1 MAVKYL
7 DFHKYLKGM
16 KKQVLLL
23 NQDNTPL
30 NIITVGKAF
39 KLMSNDKVWGDET
52 TTEYYEVAS
61 VSKIVKIPKILI
73 LKYYVKLPF
82 RRAAPSRKN
91 ILRRDQ
97 YECQYCGVD
106 LCDKTAT
113 VDHIIPKCK
122 GGGSTWVNLVAA
134 CKDCNLHKGN
144 RTTKEAKM
152 DLKNKPKEPSYGFF
166 FDHML
171 ITFRKKKD
179 A

>member
-30 NIITVGKAF
+30 NIITIGKAF
-39 KLMSNDKVWGDET
+39 KLISKDKVWVDDSSNEC
-52 TTEYYEVAS
+52 YEVVS

-73 LKYYVKLPF
+73 LKYYVKLPYKKV
-82 RRAAPSRKN
+82 AANRKN
-91 ILRRDQ
+91 IFSRDK
-97 YECQYCGVD
+97 YTCQYCGIE

-113 VDHIIPKCK
+113 IDHIVPRCK
-122 GGGSTWVNLVAA
+122 GGGSSWTNMVAA
-134 CKDCNLHKGN
+134 CKQCNLFKGN
-144 RTTKEAKM
+144 RTPKEAKM
-152 DLKNKPKEPSYGFF
+152 SLKTKPKEPSYGFL
-166 FDHML
+166 FDSML
-171 ITFRKKKD
+171 ISFRKDKN

>member
-30 NIITVGKAF
+30 NIITIGKAF
-39 KLMSNDKVWGDET
+39 KLLTKDKVYADFESN
-52 TTEYYEVAS
+52 EFYEVAS

-73 LKYYVKLPF
+73 LKYYVKLPYK
-82 RRAAPSRKN
+82 RVAASRAN
-91 ILRRDQ
+91 ILKRDQ
-97 YECQYCGVD
+97 YCCQYCGIE

-113 VDHIIPKCK
+113 VDHIVPRCK

-144 RTTKEAKM
+144 RTPKEAKM
-152 DLKNKPKEPSYGFF
+152 ELKTKPKEPSYGFL
-166 FDHML
+166 FDHIL
-171 ITFRKKKD
+171 VTFRKTKN